1 MHWVRAQV
9 PPILARMDG
18 NLTHQKGAGS
28 PAGGR
33 KPNRMRPQLR
43 AAIDEIVWKG
53 RTQREAARRA
63 GLNESA
69 LGRALQRP
77 EVAAFLEQQ
86 KALATLDAL
95 KLKEQA
101 KAIAI
106 REGIDLMVSAQ
117 SEQVRARMVEFFAGE
132 ARQALVNVHVG
143 AQQEPATG
151 YRYRRPDQPATDR
164 TSDVEYA
171 QVVDVQAQ
179 SPDVGE

>member
-1 MHWVRAQV
+1 M
-9 PPILARMDG
+9 
-18 NLTHQKGAGS
+18 
-28 PAGGR
+28 
-33 KPNRMRPQLR
+33 
-43 AAIDEIVWKG
+43 
-53 RTQREAARRA
+53 
-63 GLNESA
+63 NETA

-132 ARQALVNVHVG
+132 ARQALVNVNVS
-143 AQQEPATG
+143 APQEPASG
-151 YRYRRPDQPATDR
+151 YRYARPTD
-164 TSDVEYA
+164 SPSVVEDA
-171 QVVDVQAQ
+171 QVIDVQAQ
-179 SPDVGE
+179 SPNVDGDGPSTGE

>member
-1 MHWVRAQV
+1 
-9 PPILARMDG
+9 MDG
-18 NLTHQKGAGS
+18 SLEPHKGAIE
-28 PAGGR
+28 PRQGR

-63 GLNESA
+63 GLNETA

-77 EVAAFLEQQ
+77 EVALFLEQQ
-86 KALATLDAL
+86 KALATLDAI

-132 ARQALVNVHVG
+132 GRQALVNVNVS
-143 AQQEPATG
+143 AVQEAASG
-151 YRYRRPDQPATDR
+151 YRYQRPSDQA
-164 TSDVEYA
+164 SVVEDA
-171 QVVDVQAQ
+171 QVVDV
-179 SPDVGE
+179 